1 MRSIGLVLALVLAL
15 GPLGDEAQNAVKTHT
30 VGLLSPPPGAYVAAF
45 EESLRQLGYVRGENV
60 AFETAAA
67 SLAEAAGLRAFRT
80 GNVVVIVTT
89 ERAKQVDEQ
98 FARLNPSFL
107 GATVGFVDPG
117 AADGKLKELE
127 EKIKKLTEE
136 LEKSKK

>member
-60 AFETAAA
+60 ALDRKST
-67 SLAEAAGLRAFRT
+67 
-80 GNVVVIVTT
+80 
-89 ERAKQVDEQ
+89 
-98 FARLNPSFL
+98 RLNSSP
-107 GATVGFVDPG
+107 
-117 AADGKLKELE
+117 
-127 EKIKKLTEE
+127 
-136 LEKSKK
+136 